1 MQHITLSLFE
11 QSLSLRRT
19 RDWLNYGCLSCLR
32 RFVAVSLS
40 MGLLVLGGFWM
51 LGIEV
56 LQRRNFDNN
65 QHPTG
70 IHFQSAVPDVQR
82 HWSGAQFGI
91 LHGSGPCDA
100 IWWLQSPQEP
110 VDMKPSTDWNTIVTI
125 GFPWFSMVF
134 SSPKNGWL
142 WGHSREVVGWWRSR
156 RTTGS

>member
-1 MQHITLSLFE
+1 MMQHITLSLFE

-100 IWWLQSPQEP
+100 MHL
-110 VDMKPSTDWNTIVTI
+110 
-125 GFPWFSMVF
+125 MVAITA
-134 SSPKNGWL
+134 G
-142 WGHSREVVGWWRSR
+142 
-156 RTTGS
+156 TG